1 MDACASFV
9 TRHDGG
15 DALPTHRHRSAYAAL
30 VLDGMYV
37 ETSVDGP
44 FECTPGTLLLHP
56 TFHAHG
62 NRFGNRGA
70 RVVNFPLPAD
80 GLAGSL
86 RVLRVADAAEAREI
100 FEHCPDLL
108 SSLLAGSTKHPVA
121 ALQDWQ
127 TAFIRELES
136 TDAPV
141 AHICRRFG
149 VSAAHASRALARSH
163 GMSPQT
169 LRRELRCRRA
179 LSLMEGPDSLAA
191 IAAQS
196 GFADQSH
203 LSRTVRSCT
212 GLPPSALRRQIKY
225 VQDRA

>member
-1 MDACASFV
+1 MDAHESFV
-9 TRHDGG
+9 TRHERR

-56 TFHAHG
+56 NFHAHG
-62 NRFGNRGA
+62 NRFGRRGA
-70 RVVNFPLPAD
+70 RVINLPLPID
-80 GLAGSL
+80 GLAGTL
-86 RVLRVADAAEAREI
+86 RALRVADLGDAREV
-100 FEHCPDLL
+100 FERRPDLL
-108 SSLLAGSTKHPVA
+108 ATLLASASEHAPA
-121 ALQDWQ
+121 SLQSWQ
-127 TAFIRELES
+127 TVLIRELES

-141 AHICRRFG
+141 DLICRRLG
-149 VSAAHASRALARSH
+149 VSAAHASRAILRSH
-163 GMSPQT
+163 GMSPQA
-169 LRRELRCRRA
+169 LRRELRCRHA
-179 LSLMEGPDSLAA
+179 LSLMQGRDSLAD

-212 GLPPSALRRQIKY
+212 GLPPSALRRQIKC
-225 VQDRA
+225 VHEHA